1 MSRSCFLSI
10 LSVFI
15 LSSCI
20 TYKDLNYVQKTSN
33 DIPQY
38 PDTVSYKEYLLQKG
52 DYLNIRVYSLNQEDV
67 ALYNCDNNMSGQ
79 NMGDDASLRLCLYLI
94 DEHGDIYYPYI
105 GKVAVEGKT
114 ARQIKFELENIFRE
128 NIAKYVSIDVN
139 LANRS
144 FSVIGEGVSKRIN
157 MPHDKIT
164 VFQAL
169 AMVGDL
175 PVYANRSKVKLVR
188 PTDKGTII
196 KEFDLRSKSIINSE
210 YYYIQPN
217 DVLYVQNSGNKYIG
231 IYHISNA
238 INVVVSTASLSIMA
252 YKLINTIKSNK

>member
-1 MSRSCFLSI
+1 M
-10 LSVFI
+10 
-15 LSSCI
+15 
-20 TYKDLNYVQKTSN
+20 QKTS
-33 DIPQY
+33 DDVMQY
-38 PDTVSYKEYLLQKG
+38 HDTVSYKEYQLQKG
-52 DYLNIRVYSLNQEDV
+52 DYLNIRVYSLNKEDV
-67 ALYNCDNNMSGQ
+67 ALYNCDNNVSGQ

-94 DEHGDIYYPYI
+94 DEQGYIYYPYI

-114 ARQIKFELENIFRE
+114 IRQIKFELENMFKE

-144 FSVIGEGVSKRIN
+144 FSVIGEGISKRID

-175 PVYANRSKVKLVR
+175 PVYANRSKIKLIR
-188 PTDKGTII
+188 PTGKGTVV

-217 DVLYVQNSGNKYIG
+217 DVLYVENSKNKYIG

-238 INVVVSTASLSIMA
+238 INVAVSTASLGIIA
-252 YKLINTIKSNK
+252 YKLIKTLKSSK

>member
-1 MSRSCFLSI
+1 M
-10 LSVFI
+10 
-15 LSSCI
+15 
-20 TYKDLNYVQKTSN
+20 QKTS
-33 DIPQY
+33 DDVMQY
-38 PDTVSYKEYLLQKG
+38 PDTVSYKEYQLQKG
-52 DYLNIRVYSLNQEDV
+52 DYLNIRVYSLNKEDV
-67 ALYNCDNNMSGQ
+67 ALYNCDNNVSGQ

-94 DEHGDIYYPYI
+94 DEQGYIYYPYI

-114 ARQIKFELENIFRE
+114 IRQIKFELENMFKE

-144 FSVIGEGVSKRIN
+144 FSVIGEGISKRID

-175 PVYANRSKVKLVR
+175 PVYANRSKIKLIR
-188 PTDKGTII
+188 PTDKGTVV

-217 DVLYVQNSGNKYIG
+217 DVLYIENSKNKYIG

-238 INVVVSTASLSIMA
+238 INVAVSTASLGIIA
-252 YKLINTIKSNK
+252 YKLIKTLKSSK

>member
-1 MSRSCFLSI
+1 M
-10 LSVFI
+10 
-15 LSSCI
+15 SSCI
-20 TYKDLNYVQKTSN
+20 TYKDLNYMQKTS
-33 DIPQY
+33 DDVMQY
-38 PDTVSYKEYLLQKG
+38 PDTVSYKEYQLQKG
-52 DYLNIRVYSLNQEDV
+52 DYLNIRVYSLNKEDV
-67 ALYNCDNNMSGQ
+67 ALYNCDNNVSGQ

-94 DEHGDIYYPYI
+94 DEQGYIYYPYI

-114 ARQIKFELENIFRE
+114 IRQIKFELENMFKE

-144 FSVIGEGVSKRIN
+144 FSVIGEGISKRID

-175 PVYANRSKVKLVR
+175 PVYANRSKIKLIR
-188 PTDKGTII
+188 PTGKGTVV

-217 DVLYVQNSGNKYIG
+217 DVLYVENSKNKYIG

-238 INVVVSTASLSIMA
+238 INVAVSTASLGIIA
-252 YKLINTIKSNK
+252 YKLIKTLKSSK

>member
-1 MSRSCFLSI
+1 M
-10 LSVFI
+10 
-15 LSSCI
+15 
-20 TYKDLNYVQKTSN
+20 QKTS
-33 DIPQY
+33 DDVMQY
-38 PDTVSYKEYLLQKG
+38 PDTVSYKEYQLQKG
-52 DYLNIRVYSLNQEDV
+52 DYLNIRVYSLNKEDV
-67 ALYNCDNNMSGQ
+67 ALYNCDNNVSGQ

-94 DEHGDIYYPYI
+94 DEQGYIYYPYI

-114 ARQIKFELENIFRE
+114 IRQIKFELENMFKE

-144 FSVIGEGVSKRIN
+144 FSVIGEGISKRID

-175 PVYANRSKVKLVR
+175 PVYANRSKIKLIR
-188 PTDKGTII
+188 PTGKGTVV

-217 DVLYVQNSGNKYIG
+217 DVLYVENSKNKYIG

-238 INVVVSTASLSIMA
+238 INVAVSTASLGIIA
-252 YKLINTIKSNK
+252 YKLIKTLKSSK

>member
-1 MSRSCFLSI
+1 M
-10 LSVFI
+10 
-15 LSSCI
+15 
-20 TYKDLNYVQKTSN
+20 QKTSDN
-33 DIPQY
+33 VMQY
-38 PDTVSYKEYLLQKG
+38 PDTVSYKEYQLQKG
-52 DYLNIRVYSLNQEDV
+52 DYLNIRVYSLNKEDI
-67 ALYNCDNNMSGQ
+67 ALYNCDNNVSGQ

-94 DEHGDIYYPYI
+94 DEQGYIYYPYI

-114 ARQIKFELENIFRE
+114 IRQIKFELENMFKE

-144 FSVIGEGVSKRIN
+144 FSVIGEGISKRID

-175 PVYANRSKVKLVR
+175 PVYANRSKIKLIR
-188 PTDKGTII
+188 PTDKGTVV

-217 DVLYVQNSGNKYIG
+217 DVLYVENSKNKYIG

-238 INVVVSTASLSIMA
+238 INVAVSTASLGIIA
-252 YKLINTIKSNK
+252 YKLIKTLKSSK

>member
-1 MSRSCFLSI
+1 M
-10 LSVFI
+10 
-15 LSSCI
+15 
-20 TYKDLNYVQKTSN
+20 QKTS
-33 DIPQY
+33 DDVMQY
-38 PDTVSYKEYLLQKG
+38 PDTVSYKEYQLQKG
-52 DYLNIRVYSLNQEDV
+52 DYLNIRVYSLNKEDV
-67 ALYNCDNNMSGQ
+67 ALYNCDNNVSGQ

-94 DEHGDIYYPYI
+94 DEQGYIYYPYI

-114 ARQIKFELENIFRE
+114 IRQIKFELENMFKE

-144 FSVIGEGVSKRIN
+144 FSVIGEGISKRID

-175 PVYANRSKVKLVR
+175 PVYANRSKIKLIR
-188 PTDKGTII
+188 PTDKGTVV

-217 DVLYVQNSGNKYIG
+217 DVLYVENSKNKYIG

-238 INVVVSTASLSIMA
+238 INVAVSTASLGIIA
-252 YKLINTIKSNK
+252 YKLIKTLKSSK